1 MTEAMPFLQK
11 YDITFLRPPT
21 ISAGLFFVSASAT
34 ERTRD
39 LCGLFPRHI
48 AKYAVNRCIYSTNLS
63 IPFCAAPL

>member
-1 MTEAMPFLQK
+1 MGKPHYYQK
-11 YDITFLRPPT
+11 VINSQPPL
-21 ISAGLFFVSASAT
+21 IFVSASAT

-39 LCGLFPRHI
+39 FCGLFPLHI